1 MTAKIEFTGHLEGWT
16 LREYKEI
23 AMSEEQKL
31 AAPPPANDELR
42 GMAEEFTPILKDI
55 ALEIIGAKSVVS
67 SNLSDAKP
75 ENVLTRRVL
84 PLLAQVAARAR
95 ADMLRAPI
103 GDLIVYHEKEAK
115 NHISSQWIYSNH
127 MFAVGAYKKV
137 LRMIDELER
146 GAELQKAVEK

>member
-1 MTAKIEFTGHLEGWT
+1 MTDPQAKRILDTIDRVL
-16 LREYKEI
+16 
-23 AMSEEQKL
+23 QKKS

-84 PLLAQVAARAR
+84 PLLAQVAARATITGKLAAIDAIQSRMLLSAQQREIWR
-95 ADMLRAPI
+95 AYR
-103 GDLIVYHEKEAK
+103 
-115 NHISSQWIYSNH
+115 
-127 MFAVGAYKKV
+127 
-137 LRMIDELER
+137 DEIERR
-146 GAELQKAVEK
+146 GAELQKAVS

>member
-1 MTAKIEFTGHLEGWT
+1 MTDPQAKRILDTIDRVL
-16 LREYKEI
+16 
-23 AMSEEQKL
+23 QKKS

-95 ADMLRAPI
+95 LEEHIKLCRRSV
-103 GDLIVYHEKEAK
+103 GSEWVCSKE
-115 NHISSQWIYSNH
+115 HPCD
-127 MFAVGAYKKV
+127 
-137 LRMIDELER
+137 RR
-146 GAELQKAVEK
+146 AELQRGAS